1 MRVKRGTKRTKRRK
15 KILKQAKGFY
25 GGKSRNF
32 RVAKE
37 AVERSM
43 QFAYRDRRNRKR
55 DFRRLW
61 IVRINAGARQ
71 NGLSYNRFMHG
82 LALTGCELNRKM
94 LADLAVRDPEGF
106 AELAKVVREALGE
119 PAPPPAAEP
128 RDAVAAEE
136 PAEAEAAAE
145 PEAEASEDEPADE
158 VAEAVEQP
166 EAEAEATAEP
176 EAEASAQPEIAE
188 EPAEAEADEK
198 TAGE

>member
-1 MRVKRGTKRTKRRK
+1 MRVKRGTKRAKRRK

-32 RVAKE
+32 RIAKE
-37 AVERSM
+37 AVERSL

-61 IVRINAGARQ
+61 IVRINAGARL

-82 LALTGCELNRKM
+82 LQKAGCEVNRKI

-106 AELAKVVREALGE
+106 AELAKIAQAALE
-119 PAPPPAAEP
+119 PSGAKAAAKPAKAKAAAKPAAAEA
-128 RDAVAAEE
+128 AVE

-145 PEAEASEDEPADE
+145 PAEA
-158 VAEAVEQP
+158 
-166 EAEAEATAEP
+166 
-176 EAEASAQPEIAE
+176 
-188 EPAEAEADEK
+188 
-198 TAGE
+198 